1 MYRFGPAVLQ
11 TSVPMPELWP
21 VVDEQPDVFVDLSSN
36 RTTPVDAK
44 WDQHRASPDG
54 EVLLSLGRIEGGFL
68 LQFKGFPDFFISE
81 DGSRIECRSSNNAAF
96 RHLLLNQILPHALGL
111 RGYLT
116 LHASV
121 VGTERGAI
129 AFIGNS
135 GGGKSTLI
143 AALLA
148 RGGVSLIADDCLIV
162 RLERGQLMTVPS
174 YPCLRLRGESWKLL
188 QLGRTEQDRGVLSKA
203 GGRRVFGPG
212 ASLPFE
218 RRPIPFHRLYMLA
231 PLEKT
236 GVAKSTPI
244 PPRQA
249 FVEAM
254 ANSFPLH
261 TSDAGAVAQGF
272 HRLADLMLARVHR
285 LHVPWGLSSLPRV
298 ATALLDGRF

>member
-1 MYRFGPAVLQ
+1 
-11 TSVPMPELWP
+11 MPELWR
-21 VVDEQPDVFVDLSSN
+21 VVDERPDILFDSSAA
-36 RTTPVDAK
+36 RTAPRDAR
-44 WDQHRASPDG
+44 WYHHRTSPDG
-54 EVLLSLGRIEGGFL
+54 EVLQSLGRIAGGFL
-68 LQFKGFPDFFISE
+68 LQFKGCPRFYLSE
-81 DGSRIECRSSNNAAF
+81 SGSRIECRSSTTAPL

-121 VGTERGAI
+121 VGTEKGAI
-129 AFIGNS
+129 AFMGNS

-148 RGGVSLIADDCLIV
+148 KGGARLIADDCLIV
-162 RLERGQLMTVPS
+162 RHEGGQLMTVPS

-188 QLGRTEQDRGVLSKA
+188 RLDRTEQDRGVLSKA

-218 RRPIPFHRLYMLA
+218 RQPVPFHRLYMLA
-231 PLEKT
+231 PVGKT
-236 GVAKSTPI
+236 GVAKSTPV

-254 ANSFPLH
+254 AHGFQLH
-261 TSDAGAVAQGF
+261 TSDPSGVAQGF
-272 HRLADLMLARVHR
+272 HRLADLMLAKAYR
-285 LHVPWGLSSLPRV
+285 LHLPWSLGSLPRV
-298 ATALLDGRF
+298 ATDLLDGRF